1 MSAKGNCPEE
11 FGYPEKT
18 RCCMKKKSNSAKSNP
33 GNYEYCSFGKIPV
46 YLFYYTVVFSWAV
59 VIRWCCSWCKVQC
72 TTYNSSFYWEVL
84 QCTTKN
90 FDATVKKVAIEVNLT
105 TMQGLGNDVHFL
117 TFSDS
122 KCC

>member
-90 FDATVKKVAIEVNLT
+90 FDATVKKSC
-105 TMQGLGNDVHFL
+105 H
-117 TFSDS
+117 
-122 KCC
+122 